1 MDVAAEGMCMALVF
15 TYGIT
20 DARPVDHNR
29 IQSFFE
35 RLHWEKV
42 GQACYRYP
50 RQNASRKNAKG
61 PSADQRMKQ
70 TIPALMLFL
79 AYAEKRRLHVSK
91 CVLEGNASTGVSSK
105 RPRKSAKRMSE
116 MPLAKTACRSFGEKV
131 LRQWL
136 DTVSGAV
143 VY

>member
-1 MDVAAEGMCMALVF
+1 MALIF
-15 TYGIT
+15 TYGIM

-50 RQNASRKNAKG
+50 RQNASRKVSKA
-61 PSADQRMKQ
+61 PPPELWMKQ

-79 AYAEKRRLHVSK
+79 AYAEKRELHVSK
-91 CVLEGNASTGVSSK
+91 CILEGDASTGGSAE
-105 RPRKSAKRMSE
+105 RPRKSSKRMSE

-136 DTVSGAV
+136 DSVSGAV